1 MTDAQVG
8 SAKWMA
14 PEVMDPDQKS
24 DGYAADRYAMGVR
37 LRCVIC
43 SIMFASDHM
52 SSSDHCLGG
61 YHARRTVSKDEC
73 DAHHELCV
81 DQSDASVGRQH
92 ELQVPLVV
100 RGALTVLQL
109 AISC

>member
-37 LRCVIC
+37 LGCDLFSR
-43 SIMFASDHM
+43 FAIRSRSHLRVQHNFR
-52 SSSDHCLGG
+52 SLLG
-61 YHARRTVSKDEC
+61 RLSRSKNYI
-73 DAHHELCV
+73 
-81 DQSDASVGRQH
+81 QR
-92 ELQVPLVV
+92 
-100 RGALTVLQL
+100 
-109 AISC
+109 